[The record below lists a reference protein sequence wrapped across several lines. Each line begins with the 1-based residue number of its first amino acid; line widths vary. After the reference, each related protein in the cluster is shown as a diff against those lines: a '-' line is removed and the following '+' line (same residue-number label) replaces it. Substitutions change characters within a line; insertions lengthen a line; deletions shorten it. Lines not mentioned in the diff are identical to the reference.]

1 MFRLVFVMALL
12 IFGLA
17 MAKLTAGVSGD
28 GAHEAEIDAVRN
40 TPMVRVSHT
49 GMNDAET
56 VDAWIEKEF
65 FVGRFEVSW
74 SASDLAD
81 GLDAGKVRVS
91 ADMHSNSQL
100 QLERSIVLRFDIDP
114 KSRKVTF
121 AGMVLEGAEVSAA
134 SGKPY
139 SLEEAMT
146 RMWEHRNKVYLPD
159 SPDDSDS

>member
-1 MFRLVFVMALL
+1 MFRFVFFAALL

-17 MAKLTAGVSGD
+17 MAKLTTSVADRGD
-28 GAHEAEIDAVRN
+28 HESEIDTVRS
-40 TPMVRVSHT
+40 TPVERIART
-49 GMNDAET
+49 GLNDSET
-56 VDAWIEKEF
+56 LDAWIEQEF
-65 FVGRFEVSW
+65 YVGRFEVSW
-74 SASDLAD
+74 SASDIAD

-91 ADMHSNSQL
+91 ADMSSNSQL

-114 KSRKVTF
+114 QSRKVTF

-134 SGKPY
+134 SGRPY

-146 RMWEHRNKVYLPD
+146 RMWEHRNKVYMPD

>member
-17 MAKLTAGVSGD
+17 MAKLTAGVPGD
-28 GAHEAEIDAVRN
+28 GAHEAEIDAVRS
-40 TPMVRVSHT
+40 TPMVRVAHT
-49 GMNDAET
+49 GLNDAET
-56 VDAWIEKEF
+56 VDAWIEREF
-65 FVGRFEVSW
+65 YVGRFDVSW
-74 SASDLAD
+74 SASDAAE

-91 ADMHSNSQL
+91 ADMSSNSQL
-100 QLERSIVLRFDIDP
+100 QLERSIVLRFDVDP

-134 SGKPY
+134 SGRPY

-146 RMWEHRNKVYLPD
+146 RMWEHREKLYGPD
-159 SPDDSDS
+159 LARDGDS